1 MDLITIILILVAVVL
16 LIMVAV
22 AGFTAYK
29 KGCACRYRT
38 AQTAGRGYCRLG

>member
-22 AGFTAYK
+22 AGFIAYK
-29 KGCACRYRT
+29 KGVA
-38 AQTAGRGYCRLG
+38 AVI